1 MFTVIESNK
10 SKNALIIGNGASR
23 KNINLNLNDYSTIFA
38 CNAYYRDNPNSSFD
52 YLVSIDEKIS
62 KEIRDSDV
70 PHEKII
76 QPPFEEQFEHPEY
89 CKLTNTRFRSNAGMN
104 CLMEAIKKTFKKIYI
119 VGFDFLINGDL
130 ALSNLYD
137 GSDCYG
143 PDTRANANDNLNRL
157 KYFIWFVQNHIYVD
171 FVICYPRIKDLEI
184 FTIPG
189 DNVSGIYLDELEKKL
204 KE

>member
-70 PHEKII
+70 PH
-76 QPPFEEQFEHPEY
+76 
-89 CKLTNTRFRSNAGMN
+89 
-104 CLMEAIKKTFKKIYI
+104 KK
-119 VGFDFLINGDL
+119 
-130 ALSNLYD
+130 
-137 GSDCYG
+137 
-143 PDTRANANDNLNRL
+143 
-157 KYFIWFVQNHIYVD
+157 
-171 FVICYPRIKDLEI
+171 
-184 FTIPG
+184 
-189 DNVSGIYLDELEKKL
+189 
-204 KE
+204 